1 MPPTQ
6 ALNQWPLA
14 LLLLLAAALG
24 SSPPPVAAERDA
36 RCVDTLR
43 TAPAAFDACRTGKV
57 CWLCITEPPFIWVD
71 SVDAATDARRRRPF
85 NCSDHG
91 AYGLR
96 GSSFQ
101 LLNTV
106 APGDLCVFA
115 GDSTECKF
123 NELVDYLDQ
132 SATEPSHPG
141 YGVALGIH
149 GALLT
154 MPHRVGAGSWLPP
167 IFHEKMVIVQ
177 SKSVN
182 DVHPGSVISEMW
194 YPFTSEAW
202 RLLLTAT
209 GSMVIISLALSLFRP
224 EPVGVQGWRRPGR
237 MLTTYTLNVIHNT
250 FGGHPEGPLSA
261 TAVAFEP
268 ARRALRYAYLCL
280 AAVTLLYYEAALIV
294 SQTNPVLSKRLRGL
308 PNNDLCQFSVLDASA
323 LGDSFASVVAG
334 GDRGRLPEIK
344 ARWLPAP
351 NLLASFAHLAG
362 GVRNSRPGCP
372 PGITAKYLVSFESV
386 VAGVLMA
393 NASLC
398 DDLQVVA
405 TEEELRDWDA
415 GWVLTAAAHNGGTA
429 LPPSIAATV
438 RRHKVSVDRRLL
450 EEKHK
455 EGGVPQGGHLLASAC
470 GGTVGPRVRA
480 SQLVMPLA
488 LSVFVPTTITA
499 VLAVVYPLLLGVL
512 GRGRGAGGGA
522 ANAPQTGAAALSTA
536 GRTRGGGW
544 GGFPPGRRRRGVCA
558 AELVGGASFAE
569 VALAAACAAAMAAAA
584 AAAAAV
590 VIMTPTQTTVGGK
603 QAVTMGLPPSPAAQD
618 DHLYHLRHHRRLP
631 RTGRPHPRWHR
642 RCRWRDCHHR
652 HRHAP
657 YCGLVAMTECASPRR
672 HVAFHTIVKCSRAAL
687 QGRAARR

>member
-1 MPPTQ
+1 
-6 ALNQWPLA
+6 
-14 LLLLLAAALG
+14 
-24 SSPPPVAAERDA
+24 
-36 RCVDTLR
+36 
-43 TAPAAFDACRTGKV
+43 
-57 CWLCITEPPFIWVD
+57 
-71 SVDAATDARRRRPF
+71 
-85 NCSDHG
+85 
-91 AYGLR
+91 
-96 GSSFQ
+96 
-101 LLNTV
+101 
-106 APGDLCVFA
+106 
-115 GDSTECKF
+115 
-123 NELVDYLDQ
+123 
-132 SATEPSHPG
+132 
-141 YGVALGIH
+141 
-149 GALLT
+149 
-154 MPHRVGAGSWLPP
+154 
-167 IFHEKMVIVQ
+167 
-177 SKSVN
+177 
-182 DVHPGSVISEMW
+182 
-194 YPFTSEAW
+194 
-202 RLLLTAT
+202 
-209 GSMVIISLALSLFRP
+209 
-224 EPVGVQGWRRPGR
+224 
-237 MLTTYTLNVIHNT
+237 
-250 FGGHPEGPLSA
+250 
-261 TAVAFEP
+261 
-268 ARRALRYAYLCL
+268 L

-512 GRGRGAGGGA
+512 GRGRGAGGGRRQRA
-522 ANAPQTGAAALSTA
+522 ADG
-536 GRTRGGGW
+536 RGGIVDGW
-544 GGFPPGRRRRGVCA
+544 EDEGGGV
-558 AELVGGASFAE
+558 G
-569 VALAAACAAAMAAAA
+569 
-584 AAAAAV
+584 
-590 VIMTPTQTTVGGK
+590 
-603 QAVTMGLPPSPAAQD
+603 GLPPWTPPPGSVRGRVGWRRK
-618 DHLYHLRHHRRLP
+618 LRRGRFGRRL
-631 RTGRPHPRWHR
+631 RGGNGRGGSGSGSS
-642 RCRWRDCHHR
+642 RDHDSDPDDSGGEAGGNH
-652 HRHAP
+652 
-657 YCGLVAMTECASPRR
+657 GVAAVTRSA
-672 HVAFHTIVKCSRAAL
+672 
-687 QGRAARR
+687 G